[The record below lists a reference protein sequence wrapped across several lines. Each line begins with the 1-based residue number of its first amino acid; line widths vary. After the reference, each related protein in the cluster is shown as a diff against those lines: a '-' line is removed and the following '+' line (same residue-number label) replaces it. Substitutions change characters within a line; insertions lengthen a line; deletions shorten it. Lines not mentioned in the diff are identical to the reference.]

1 GRGDGPRS
9 VALHA
14 PPQLLRRHVRVV
26 GVVPRVH
33 HQRDHVA
40 GRDRP
45 HRDDRS
51 AAALQR
57 CRPAGAQAHTVEARL
72 RGLRRPHER
81 VRAPPPAFGQ
91 NRRPGDHMKLISFIE
106 PDGTHVGIV
115 DGDSVVD
122 VGVADMATFLAET
135 GRGWQTVQ
143 GRKLDLEAVRL
154 TAPVPRPPK
163 FLAIGLNYAAHVAE
177 SGMKKPEVQLW
188 FNKQS
193 TCVVGPGD
201 AIHIPRASSMI
212 DYEGELGFVIG
223 RRCRHVP
230 AEKAS
235 EVILGYTIINDVST
249 RDWQFASQTMTMGK
263 SFDTHGPMGPWIV
276 TADELGDPHALRL
289 RTWVND
295 ELRQDAKTDDL
306 IFDCY
311 QQVEHLSTAFTLE
324 PGDVVATGT
333 PAGVGMAM
341 KPPAFLVPGDTV
353 RIEIEGIGVL
363 ENPVV
368 AEPADNAVW

>member
-1 GRGDGPRS
+1 
-9 VALHA
+9 
-14 PPQLLRRHVRVV
+14 
-26 GVVPRVH
+26 
-33 HQRDHVA
+33 
-40 GRDRP
+40 
-45 HRDDRS
+45 
-51 AAALQR
+51 
-57 CRPAGAQAHTVEARL
+57 
-72 RGLRRPHER
+72 
-81 VRAPPPAFGQ
+81 
-91 NRRPGDHMKLISFIE
+91 MKLISFIQ
-106 PDGTHVGIV
+106 PDGIHVGIV
-115 DGDSVVD
+115 DGDSAVD
-122 VGVADMATFLAET
+122 IGVADMATFLAET
-135 GRGWQTVQ
+135 RPGWRTLS
-143 GRKLDLEAVRL
+143 GKKLDLESVHL

-368 AEPADNAVW
+368 AEPSDNAVW